1 MTIRYKKLPNF
12 PQRVTDLLLQKYDEE
27 IGDRGVA
34 TCTNQNYRHI
44 QPHIKMMTFNVDLD
58 LPECYS
64 RIMFLISGPNTG
76 MGIPHTDKSRDFC
89 INVPIRV
96 NGNKT
101 DYIAGK
107 FGSLSDYPDPE
118 PFTIDGKTGLK
129 FGYDEKYFERVK
141 MDTPIF
147 INTGLPHSWI
157 NDDDEHRVL
166 ASLFL
171 KTEDF
176 EEASRIVDQ
185 WV

>member
-1 MTIRYKKLPNF
+1 
-12 PQRVTDLLLQKYDEE
+12 
-27 IGDRGVA
+27 
-34 TCTNQNYRHI
+34 
-44 QPHIKMMTFNVDLD
+44 
-58 LPECYS
+58 
-64 RIMFLISGPNTG
+64 
-76 MGIPHTDKSRDFC
+76 
-89 INVPIRV
+89 
-96 NGNKT
+96 
-101 DYIAGK
+101 
-107 FGSLSDYPDPE
+107 
-118 PFTIDGKTGLK
+118 
-129 FGYDEKYFERVK
+129 